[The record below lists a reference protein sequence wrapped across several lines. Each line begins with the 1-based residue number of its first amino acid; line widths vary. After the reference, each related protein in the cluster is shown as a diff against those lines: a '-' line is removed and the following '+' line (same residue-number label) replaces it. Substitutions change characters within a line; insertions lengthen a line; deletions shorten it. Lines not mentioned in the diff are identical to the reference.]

1 MKIRG
6 NTVGT
11 TMKPE
16 RTVVKCEKLT
26 EEEKAIARANIGAA
40 SEEVIGL
47 IDTALAEIITYQED
61 LIGTENTENNVSTIT
76 FYVGDDEFAAEE
88 GMTFSQWVDS
98 KYNTGHFYC
107 NDMDM
112 VFDDRGYTIHA
123 HGWEG
128 SPVYGDEVIEHG
140 LKYFYFGT

>member
-6 NTVGT
+6 NTIGT
-11 TMKPE
+11 TMRPE

-76 FYVGDDEFAAEE
+76 FCVVNSEYIAEE
-88 GMTFSQWVDS
+88 GMTFAQWVDS
-98 KYNTGHFYC
+98 KHNTDGFYC
-107 NDMDM
+107 NEANM
-112 VFDDRGYTIHA
+112 VCDHLGRMIYSDA
-123 HGWEG
+123 E
-128 SPVYGDEVIEHG
+128 SPMYGDYIIKSGATYVYAG
-140 LKYFYFGT
+140 M